1 MKKEDPE
8 RGILTEE
15 PFVHKML
22 SMKQTS
28 VHFEFLQSFS
38 LLLTARKGVGRE
50 EIPSLFHSL
59 LHLVL
64 QSFTEVVWTRLP
76 ELAEF
81 YVSGGRE
88 KQIYL
93 YSHSLSLAV
102 LLVL

>member
-1 MKKEDPE
+1 M
-8 RGILTEE
+8 TEE
-15 PFVHKML
+15 PFVHKMPSL
-22 SMKQTS
+22 KQTS
-28 VHFEFLQSFS
+28 VHFEFSQSFS
-38 LLLTARKGVGRE
+38 LLLTTRKGVGGE
-50 EIPSLFHSL
+50 EIPSLSHSL

-64 QSFTEVVWTRLP
+64 QSFTEAVWSRLP

-93 YSHSLSLAV
+93 CSHSLSLAA